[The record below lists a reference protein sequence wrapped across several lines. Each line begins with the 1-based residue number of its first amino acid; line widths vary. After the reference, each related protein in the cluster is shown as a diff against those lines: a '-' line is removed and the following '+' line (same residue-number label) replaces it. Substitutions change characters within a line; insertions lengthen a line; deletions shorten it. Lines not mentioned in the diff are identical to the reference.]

1 MQLNELK
8 RNTPRKKTVIGRGG
22 TRGKTSGR
30 GHKGQKSRAGHC
42 IRPEMRDIIK
52 RIPKRRGYGKNRART
67 VNSSRVRPAVVNLT
81 VLEKLFKS
89 NDAITPAVL
98 VQRGVAQKQS
108 GRIPTV
114 KILGVG
120 RLTKSLNIS
129 QCVVS
134 KSAKTKIEKSGGK
147 ILINTDNKID

>member
-1 MQLNELK
+1 MKLNELK

-67 VNSSRVRPAVVNLT
+67 VNSSRVKPVVINLA
-81 VLEKLFKS
+81 VLEKTFKTE
-89 NDAITPAVL
+89 DGITPAFL
-98 VQRGVAQKQS
+98 VQQGVVKKQK
-108 GRIPTV
+108 GRTPIV
-114 KILGVG
+114 KILGIG
-120 RLTKSLNIS
+120 RLTKKLNIS
-129 QCVVS
+129 RCEIS
-134 KSAKTKIEKSGGK
+134 ESARIKIEKLGGK
-147 ILINTDNKID
+147 ILTNTSASNK